1 MVCSFSEKA
10 LTGMAAC
17 PLAPP
22 ASERETESN
31 NASRS
36 KASMVADILCIGADP
51 TLAAYLSGL
60 FQPFGWTI
68 RCSVSPEEVGE
79 FLESNGG
86 AVAVCEEALPG
97 ATWQDVL
104 SIVNSVPG
112 APMFVVVGSDRTL
125 LDEVLAL
132 GGFDVLTRPLRDAE
146 VIWTIASA
154 WHQWM
159 KRFESQHTGGTRCS
173 DA

>member
-1 MVCSFSEKA
+1 MVCNLSEKA
-10 LTGMAAC
+10 LTAMAAC

-22 ASERETESN
+22 TPERETESN
-31 NASRS
+31 NACRS

-51 TLAAYLSGL
+51 TLAVYLSGL

-68 RCSVSPEEVGE
+68 RRSVSLEEVGE
-79 FLESNGG
+79 FLESNRA

-97 ATWQDVL
+97 AAWQDVL
-104 SIVNSVPG
+104 SIVNSVPS
-112 APMFVVVGSDRTL
+112 APMFVVVGNDRAL
-125 LDEVLAL
+125 LDGVLAL
-132 GGFDVLTRPLRDAE
+132 GGFDALTRPLRESE
-146 VIWTIASA
+146 VIWTVASA

-159 KRFESQHTGGTRCS
+159 KRFESQHTRGTRCS